1 MSVNRVKQKINCFDD
16 SLNLFDK
23 KNGILSP
30 GIIMV
35 NARTLPAVL
44 YCVYSNI
51 FFCGNYFFIQTKKII
66 HPYLILTKVAGL
78 FLLCTAADVHTSTY
92 HGTIIK

>member
-23 KNGILSP
+23 KNDILSP

-35 NARTLPAVL
+35 NARTLPAIL
-44 YCVYSNI
+44 FGVYSNI
-51 FFCGNYFFIQTKKII
+51 FFYGNYFFIQSKKII
-66 HPYLILTKVAGL
+66 HPPYIILTKVAGL
-78 FLLCTAADVHTSTY
+78 FLLCTGRRYAHVNIRWDNY
-92 HGTIIK
+92 